1 MNNKQSIFV
10 LILVLMMIVIA
21 AAIDF
26 HITLKKSSKCKESN
40 ENLVLVY
47 GRVYSCGGQND

>member
-1 MNNKQSIFV
+1 MNNKQSILV
-10 LILVLMMIVIA
+10 LILVLMMIIIA

-26 HITLKKSSKCKESN
+26 HITLKKSSKCEESN

-47 GRVYSCGGQND
+47 GRVYSCGGKN